1 MLSTAQFPGHS
12 KSFNKM
18 LAITMCIDFN
28 FSSCPLVSRIPYIQE
43 NPVSKQKVYLVKVIA
58 IPRGRLLPESFGF
71 SHLLSSPYFLPALLT
86 TGTRNLPLEGDKSCR
101 TDWQLLSFL
110 FLHIHCYLPHTAKRP
125 ETQTTAY
132 MFSPSRLSG
141 PFFSSEQGSLERENS
156 FISPPKSFVTVSQG
170 QRPCPQTPSSVV
182 LSGAARIMSCW
193 ENT

>member
-1 MLSTAQFPGHS
+1 MISIVLLLRFVLWPRIYMVWLFSRDFSFFSFVKFKQDVSWYRFLSGFFPIEFAQLL
-12 KSFNKM
+12 KSVCLYF
-18 LAITMCIDFN
+18 L
-28 FSSCPLVSRIPYIQE
+28 SVSR
-43 NPVSKQKVYLVKVIA
+43 N
-58 IPRGRLLPESFGF
+58 F
-71 SHLLSSPYFLPALLT
+71 
-86 TGTRNLPLEGDKSCR
+86 
-101 TDWQLLSFL
+101 QLL

-141 PFFSSEQGSLERENS
+141 PFFSSEQGSLERDNS

-170 QRPCPQTPSSVV
+170 PRPCPQTPSSVV